1 MSKNTHPLE
10 HERVSCWERYAAKTE
25 QKAMR
30 KLADEYL
37 EFLSACKTEWET
49 VAWAKKQLERAGFK
63 EGLGGSEVFF
73 TLKGKTL
80 IAARRGKK
88 SLADGFRLIAAHV
101 DSPRVDFKQRP
112 LYEDAGVAQAKT
124 HYYGGLRKYQ
134 WFSRPL
140 ALHGLVGREDGSTL
154 TFALGED
161 PKDPVFGI
169 ADLLPHLAQKQSGQV
184 LREAFEAEKMNII
197 LGSRPQPD
205 MIGEAKGKAK
215 EKPGAA
221 TPIKSHILELL
232 NKRFGLKE
240 EDFYSA
246 EIHAVPA
253 GPARY
258 VGLDESLLGGY
269 GHDDR
274 VCVFLGLKAFLDG
287 GKKGVAPAHAQ
298 FLVLWDKEEIGSEGS
313 TGAKARFFEYC
324 LEDCLAAW
332 EPKIP
337 LRRVMQAGKAI
348 SADVH
353 GALDPDYQELHE
365 KLNAS
370 FLGYGPT
377 FAKFTGSRGKYE
389 ANDAHPEYV
398 GWLRGILNKAGIPWQ
413 MAELGKVDQGGG
425 GTVAM
430 HFANYGM
437 NIIDCGPAVLS
448 MHSPFELSSKVDLY
462 ATLLAFK
469 VFLTAK

>member
-1 MSKNTHPLE
+1 MNKNEHPLE
-10 HERVSCWERYAAKTE
+10 HKRVSCWERYASAAE
-25 QKAMR
+25 RKAMR

-37 EFLSACKTEWET
+37 GFLSTCKTEWET
-49 VAWAKKQLERAGFK
+49 VAWLVERLKAAGIK
-63 EGLGGSEVFF
+63 DGLPGEGVYFCN
-73 TLKGKTL
+73 KGKSL
-80 IAARRGKK
+80 IVARRGKAPLSK
-88 SLADGFRLIAAHV
+88 GFRLIAAHV
-101 DSPRVDFKQRP
+101 DTPRVDFKQRP

-134 WFSRPL
+134 WFARPL
-140 ALHGLVGREDGSTL
+140 ALHGLVGREDGGTM
-154 TFALGED
+154 TFVLGED

-169 ADLLPHLAQKQSGQV
+169 ADLLPHLAQKQGGQP

-197 LGSRPQPD
+197 LGHQPLP
-205 MIGEAKGKAK
+205 GLSTKAK
-215 EKPGAA
+215 DAPGAA
-221 TPIKSHILELL
+221 TPVKTHLLELL
-232 NKRFGLKE
+232 HQRFKLKE

-246 EIHAVPA
+246 EVHAVPA

-274 VCVFLGLKAFLDG
+274 VCVFLALKAFLAG
-287 GKKGVAPAHAQ
+287 FKKGAAPAHTQ
-298 FLVLWDKEEIGSEGS
+298 FLVFWDKEEVGSEGS

-332 EPKIP
+332 EPKTP

-353 GALDPDYQELHE
+353 GALDPDYQDLHE

-370 FLGYGPT
+370 LIGFGPT
-377 FAKFTGSRGKYE
+377 FSKFTGSGGKYE
-389 ANDAHPEYV
+389 ANDAHPDYV
-398 GWLRGILNKAGIPWQ
+398 GWLRGLLNKSKTPWQ
-413 MAELGKVDQGGG
+413 LAELGKVDLGGG

-430 HFANYGM
+430 YLAGYGM
-437 NIIDCGPAVLS
+437 DIIDFGPPVLA
-448 MHSPFELSSKVDLY
+448 MHSPMELVSVADVY
-462 ATLLAFK
+462 ATQEAYKAFL
-469 VFLTAK
+469 FS